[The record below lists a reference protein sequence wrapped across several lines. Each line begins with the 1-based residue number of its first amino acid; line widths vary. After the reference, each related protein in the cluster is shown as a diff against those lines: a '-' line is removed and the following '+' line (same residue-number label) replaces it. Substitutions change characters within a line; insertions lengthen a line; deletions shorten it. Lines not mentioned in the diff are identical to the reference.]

1 MRGERM
7 MADFE
12 FKDRYDCNDLL
23 KIVAVLRAPG
33 GCPWDAEQ
41 THESIRKDFIEE
53 TYEVIEAINKK
64 SPEMLR
70 EELGD
75 VLLQVVFH
83 TLIETEKGVFTFD
96 DVTDE
101 VCKKLIIRH
110 PHVFGDVSV
119 SSTEEVLKNWDAIK
133 MDTKQQKTVTDTLLS
148 VPKEFPALMRA
159 AKVQKKA
166 SKAGFDWKEISG
178 ALAKVKEEINEVE
191 DAISTEDKMKIRDEI
206 GDLLFAAVNVSR
218 FAGIDPEEALTLST
232 DKFIKRFSY
241 VEQEAEKQGIEML
254 SAEEEKI
261 DGLWEEAKLRM
272 KEQML

>member
-1 MRGERM
+1 MV
-7 MADFE
+7 DFE
-12 FKDRYDCNDLL
+12 FKDRYDCSDLL

-33 GCPWDAEQ
+33 GCPWDAQQ

-110 PHVFGDVSV
+110 PHVFGDVNV
-119 SSTEEVLKNWDAIK
+119 SSTEEVLRNWDAIK
-133 MDTKQQKTVTDTLLS
+133 MDTKKQKTVTDTLNS

-166 SKAGFDWKEISG
+166 AKAGFDWKDISG
-178 ALAKVKEEINEVE
+178 PVGKVKEEIAEVE
-191 DAISTEDKMKIRDEI
+191 EVLTGEDRARLQEEI
-206 GDLLFAAVNVSR
+206 GDLLFAVVNVSR
-218 FAGIDPEEALTLST
+218 FAGIDPEEALTNST

-241 VEQEAEKQGIEML
+241 VEEEAEKQGIEML

-261 DGLWEEAKLRM
+261 DGLWEDAKLRM